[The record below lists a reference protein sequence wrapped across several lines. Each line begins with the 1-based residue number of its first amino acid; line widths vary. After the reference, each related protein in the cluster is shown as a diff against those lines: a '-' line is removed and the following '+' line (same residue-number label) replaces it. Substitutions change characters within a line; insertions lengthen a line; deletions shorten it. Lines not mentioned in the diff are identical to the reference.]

1 VEPIDIPLVD
11 RLHGTTDPYTELQA
25 LFDAR
30 DRTDLE
36 RAEQWALAEARHN
49 DRLRTV
55 GQRLVDELKAARTAD
70 NRSRIDDAIAAW
82 VKTLTRI

>member
-25 LFDAR
+25 LLDAR

-49 DRLRTV
+49 DRLRTA

>member
-1 VEPIDIPLVD
+1 VEPIDIPPID
-11 RLHGTTDPYTELQA
+11 RLHGLADPYTELLA
-25 LFDAR
+25 RFDQR

-49 DRLRTV
+49 DRLRTA

-82 VKTLTRI
+82 VKTLTRT